1 MEFVKKMS
9 FISCRFVVPGAFFFL
24 SHWNDCKEKVAP
36 CIFSLGSWFFFFSFF
51 FFFAVFIFPPASKGS
66 LSSTHLFLEAINC
79 NKGRQLMLF

>member
-36 CIFSLGSWFFFFSFF
+36 LSFHSGAGSFF
-51 FFFAVFIFPPASKGS
+51 FCCIH
-66 LSSTHLFLEAINC
+66 LSSGF
-79 NKGRQLMLF
+79 